1 MSNSLIGVL
10 ALLGSVHCV
19 LVVVPLVHTLRA
31 PISAGSK
38 IAWCLFL
45 LLIPFIAVAIFH
57 FRFRASLF
65 QGKPVGIS
73 AANERARSGTLA
85 PRDNDSNY

>member
-1 MSNSLIGVL
+1 MSNALIGVL

-19 LVVVPLVHTLRA
+19 LVVVPVVQTLRA
-31 PISAGSK
+31 SISAQSK

-65 QGKPVGIS
+65 QGKSWQIS
-73 AANERARSGTLA
+73 AADERARSGTLA
-85 PRDNDSNY
+85 PRDDDRNH